1 MDYRKE
7 AAQELKDLLKRQ
19 NAVSTLREELM
30 DLSGRLTAVK
40 SPCADATPVQGGS
53 APIEE
58 RTINLIV
65 KRDELRA
72 MLQTSARRVARTERA
87 LTCLTDQQRE
97 FLTVF
102 YVDRPRGHVEALM
115 SKYHVERATVYRIK
129 DEALRDFTIARYGGL
144 GWG

>member
-19 NAVSTLREELM
+19 NAVITLREELM
-30 DLSGRLTAVK
+30 DLSGRPTAVK

-53 APIEE
+53 APMEE

-87 LTCLTDQQRE
+87 LTCLTDQQR
-97 FLTVF
+97 TVF
-102 YVDRPRGHVEALM
+102 YVDRPRGHVEVLM

>member
-1 MDYRKE
+1 MN
-7 AAQELKDLLKRQ
+7 LL
-19 NAVSTLREELM
+19 
-30 DLSGRLTAVK
+30 
-40 SPCADATPVQGGS
+40 
-53 APIEE
+53 
-58 RTINLIV
+58 NL
-65 KRDELRA
+65 LGALLACTGLA

-87 LTCLTDQQRE
+87 LTCLTDQQRD